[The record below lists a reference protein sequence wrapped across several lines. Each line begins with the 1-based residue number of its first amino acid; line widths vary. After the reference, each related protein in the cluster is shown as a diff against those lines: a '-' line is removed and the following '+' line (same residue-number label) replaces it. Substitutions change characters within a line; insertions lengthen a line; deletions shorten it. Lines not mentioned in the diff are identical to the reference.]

1 MSIDVLDIVAQAR
14 VTLIDTD
21 SVTWDDSELIEYFNR
36 GVQAACNI
44 KPDLHVVTQLIELAA
59 GAKQILPENG
69 LQLFDI
75 VYDATSES
83 AVTQVQ
89 RQLLGDSRPNWLS
102 MTPTASVR
110 HFMADNDNVK
120 TFWVYPPN
128 NGSGEVMA
136 VFGAVPDEVTG
147 TPYTSPLELNYSPA
161 MHAYICSLALAKN
174 TKRQDLTK
182 SAQWMQTFVSLISGK
197 TQTQLAVAPKATQL
211 KQD

>member
-1 MSIDVLDIVAQAR
+1 MTIDVLDIIAEAR
-14 VTLIDTD
+14 TTLIDPD

-44 KPDLHVVTQLIELAA
+44 KPDLHVVTQNVELVA
-59 GAKQILPENG
+59 GVKQSLPDNG
-69 LQLFDI
+69 LQLFD
-75 VYDATSES
+75 VVHDAVGGS
-83 AVTQVQ
+83 AITQVQ
-89 RQLLGDSRPNWLS
+89 RQLLSDSRPSW
-102 MTPTASVR
+102 PTMAPTSAVK

-128 NGSGEVMA
+128 TGTGEVIA

-147 TPYTSPLELNYSPA
+147 TPYTSPLDLNYAPA
-161 MHAYICSLALAKN
+161 LHAYICALALAKN
-174 TKRQDLTK
+174 TKRQDLSK
-182 SAQWMQTFVSLISGK
+182 SSQWMQTFSGLISGK